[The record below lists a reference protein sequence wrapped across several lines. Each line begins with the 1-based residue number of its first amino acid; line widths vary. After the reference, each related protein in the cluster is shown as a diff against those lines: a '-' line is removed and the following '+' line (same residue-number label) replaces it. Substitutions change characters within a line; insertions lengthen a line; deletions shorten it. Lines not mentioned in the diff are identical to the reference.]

1 MLHLLYIL
9 AFTIIAFFA
18 IGNLIRSL
26 IGLSVESQR
35 RYSSAAPPAFSQR
48 QTAPHPELLDD
59 SGQLVNEPLLVV
71 RSENVEDARARLDA
85 LYESSP
91 STTVERGEEG

>member
-26 IGLSVESQR
+26 ISLSVESQR
-35 RYSSAAPPAFSQR
+35 RYSSATPFYNQR
-48 QTAPHPELLDD
+48 QSVPHPELLDE
-59 SGQLVNEPLLVV
+59 SGNPINEPLLVV

-85 LYESSP
+85 LYNSSP
-91 STTVERGEEG
+91 STRVEKNEES